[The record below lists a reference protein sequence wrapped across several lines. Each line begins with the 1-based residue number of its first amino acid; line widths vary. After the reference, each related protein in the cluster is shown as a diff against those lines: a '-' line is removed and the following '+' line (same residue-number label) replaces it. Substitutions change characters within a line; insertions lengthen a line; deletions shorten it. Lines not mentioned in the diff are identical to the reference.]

1 MVKGKQAT
9 MVKVWKQLTPEQKQT
24 LCKVMDCQ
32 IGALALM
39 RLTKVFT
46 RTGDISGCATIHFIL
61 WKAIKLK
68 VKSQRIR

>member
-9 MVKVWKQLTPEQKQT
+9 MVKVWKQLTPAQKQI
-24 LCKVMDCQ
+24 LCEVMGCQ

-46 RTGDISGCATIHFIL
+46 YTGDAAGCATIHYIL
-61 WKAIKLK
+61 WKAIKEK